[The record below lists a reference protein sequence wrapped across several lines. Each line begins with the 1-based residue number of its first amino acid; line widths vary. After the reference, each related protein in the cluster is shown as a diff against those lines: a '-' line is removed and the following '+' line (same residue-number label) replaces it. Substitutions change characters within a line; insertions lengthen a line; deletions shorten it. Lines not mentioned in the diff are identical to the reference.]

1 MKQYWTW
8 ALGGN
13 QAGQVKNVVFLPL
26 PVGRPSEQDPTVA
39 VGEIDVTLKP
49 GQKFAL
55 PVFVFIGETYAEP
68 GIPDDE
74 PSMLPA
80 EVLTGARILV
90 TLDGRPV
97 LDGSRDD
104 VNDFYFDTVYF
115 DEPLLYDEPVEYAP
129 DVHAIGS
136 IWVKGV
142 ALVQNPLP
150 KGTHTLR
157 VRVYSDANHFGF
169 DNTWNIT
176 VGK

>member
-8 ALGGN
+8 ALGGG
-13 QAGQVKNVVFLPL
+13 QAGQAKNVVFLPL
-26 PVGRPSEQDPTVA
+26 PQGQPSESDPTVA
-39 VGEIDVTLKP
+39 VGSLDVSLRP
-49 GQKFAL
+49 GQGFAI
-55 PVFVFIGETYAEP
+55 PVFVFVGETYAEP
-68 GIPDDE
+68 AVPDDL
-74 PSMLPA
+74 PSMLPD

-90 TLDGRPV
+90 TLDGKPI
-97 LDGSRDD
+97 LDSSVDD
-104 VNDFYFDTVYF
+104 VSDFFFDTVYF

-142 ALVQNPLP
+142 GLVHQPLS
-150 KGTHTLR
+150 KGAHTLR
-157 VRVYSDANHFGF
+157 LSVYSDENHFGF